1 MWRTYLRKSYLRKCY
16 LFSGSI
22 LLSVLIGCAVTPNE
36 KVVPLENQR
45 PIQDVQ
51 LEPEI
56 KKFSQMLAKSVDISE
71 ESEISSAEDVEGWH
85 LWPLAPHKNKT
96 KYYLQNYLGKS
107 VIHADAQSSASGLI
121 VPLKAKDVSALDL
134 HWTWQALQNIPLS
147 DNTQGHVDDAPL
159 RLVLGFEGDKSK
171 LSLKDQMAFELAK
184 LISGH
189 DLPYATL
196 MYIWSE
202 KNEVEQVIT
211 NKHISRIKAIVVD
224 SGTKDLGQWRSHRRS
239 IEADYKKA
247 YGENPGKLIAVGI
260 MTDTDNTKGEV
271 QAKYGDIEFLRQAGR

>member
-1 MWRTYLRKSYLRKCY
+1 M
-16 LFSGSI
+16 
-22 LLSVLIGCAVTPNE
+22 IGCTVAPIE
-36 KVVPLENQR
+36 KTAPLENQR

-56 KKFSQMLAKSVDISE
+56 KKFSLMLAKSVDITE
-71 ESEISSAEDVEGWH
+71 ESEISSAEDVDGWH
-85 LWPLAPHKNKT
+85 LWSLAPHKNKT

-107 VIHADAQSSASGLI
+107 VIHADAKSSASGLI
-121 VPLKAKDVSALDL
+121 VPLKAKDVSDLDL
-134 HWTWQALQNIPLS
+134 HWSWKALKNIPLS
-147 DNTQGHVDDAPL
+147 DNTEGHVDDAPL
-159 RLVLGFEGDKSK
+159 RIVLGFEGDKSK

-202 KNEVEQVIT
+202 KNGVEQVIT

-224 SGTKDLGQWRSHRRS
+224 SGTKDLGQWRTHRRS

-247 YGENPGKLIAVGI
+247 YGESPGKLIAVGI
-260 MTDTDNTKGEV
+260 MTDTDNTKDEV
-271 QAKYGDIEFLRQAGR
+271 QAKYGDIEFLRRAGR